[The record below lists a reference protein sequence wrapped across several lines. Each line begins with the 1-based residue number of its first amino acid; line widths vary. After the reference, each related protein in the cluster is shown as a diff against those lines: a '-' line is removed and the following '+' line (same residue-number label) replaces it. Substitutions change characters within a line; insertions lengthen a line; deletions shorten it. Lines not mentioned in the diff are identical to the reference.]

1 MIHQLTPMQQKII
14 HLMIKGLKPKKIADE
29 LSISREI
36 VYLHLANA
44 RKQLNSHSSIEL
56 LHIVNGERNID
67 YTVIKLSPRGEDV
80 FKFIIQGL
88 SEKQISNYLGIS
100 RSTVRR
106 HKEKIF

>member
-1 MIHQLTPMQQKII
+1 M
-14 HLMIKGLKPKKIADE
+14 
-29 LSISREI
+29 SISREI

-67 YTVIKLSPRGEDV
+67 YTVIKLSPRVEDV

-106 HKEKIF
+106 HKEKIFLDNDCKTIIELISKCYAKQYSKYKQK

>member
-56 LHIVNGERNID
+56 LYIVNGERNID